1 MIEFLVK
8 GVYGLKFFNL
18 AEGEQPLYTQ
28 WYSNAKDVVICGHD
42 VADVDDNH
50 CVLCPEEYQQRREE
64 WLQCLGLCQQWYHEQ
79 CFCN

>member
-50 CVLCPEEYQQRREE
+50 CALKSISKEEKSGYSV
-64 WLQCLGLCQQWYHEQ
+64 WDCVSSGITNSV
-79 CFCN
+79 FAIS